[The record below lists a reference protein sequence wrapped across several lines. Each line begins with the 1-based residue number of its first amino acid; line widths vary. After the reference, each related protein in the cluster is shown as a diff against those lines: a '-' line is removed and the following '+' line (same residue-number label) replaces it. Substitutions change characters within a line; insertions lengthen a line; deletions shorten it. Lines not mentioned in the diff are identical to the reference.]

1 MDKITTGK
9 IKKFF
14 KGKGFAGALC
24 LSVVAIGISTYL
36 TYDSTLKTIADE
48 EPQKPDSAVSAE
60 QVDNTQSGIP
70 KDETSKSEADS
81 SAAPANNF
89 VRSTAKRVMPIEGEV
104 IWEYSNGE
112 LVKSETLGVWKTH
125 DGMDI
130 AASVG
135 TDVKAACTGKV
146 KEIKDDP
153 LWGICVVIDHGDGC
167 ETHYCGLGKSL
178 EVKEG
183 SNVESGQ
190 KIGVTGTIECES
202 KLAPHLHF
210 AVKQNGKWVS
220 PKEYING

>member
-9 IKKFF
+9 IKVFQGQRF
-14 KGKGFAGALC
+14 CG
-24 LSVVAIGISTYL
+24 SVMSERCCYRNINISDLRQHSEDNSRRRT
-36 TYDSTLKTIADE
+36 A
-48 EPQKPDSAVSAE
+48 KPDSTVSAE

-70 KDETSKSEADS
+70 KDEISKSEADS

-89 VRSTAKRVMPIEGEV
+89 VRSTAKRVMPIENEV

-146 KEIKDDP
+146 KR
-153 LWGICVVIDHGDGC
+153 
-167 ETHYCGLGKSL
+167 
-178 EVKEG
+178 
-183 SNVESGQ
+183 
-190 KIGVTGTIECES
+190 
-202 KLAPHLHF
+202 
-210 AVKQNGKWVS
+210 
-220 PKEYING
+220 

>member
-36 TYDSTLKTIADE
+36 AYDSTLKTISDE
-48 EPQKPDSAVSAE
+48 EPEKTDSSVSAE

-70 KDETSKSEADS
+70 KDETSQSSDS
-81 SAAPANNF
+81 SATPANNF
-89 VRSTAKRVMPIEGEV
+89 VRSTAKRVMPIDGEV

-130 AASVG
+130 AASEG
-135 TDVKAACTGKV
+135 TDVKAACAGKV
-146 KEIKDDP
+146 KEIKDDA
-153 LWGICVVIDHGDGC
+153 LWGICVTIDHGDGF
-167 ETHYCGLGKSL
+167 ETYYYGLDKAL

-183 SNVESGQ
+183 SEVESGE

-210 AVKQNGKWVS
+210 AVKENGKWIS
-220 PKEYING
+220 PKDYVSG

>member
-1 MDKITTGK
+1 M
-9 IKKFF
+9 
-14 KGKGFAGALC
+14 
-24 LSVVAIGISTYL
+24 
-36 TYDSTLKTIADE
+36 
-48 EPQKPDSAVSAE
+48 
-60 QVDNTQSGIP
+60 
-70 KDETSKSEADS
+70 
-81 SAAPANNF
+81 
-89 VRSTAKRVMPIEGEV
+89 

-153 LWGICVVIDHGDGC
+153 LWGICVVIDHGDGY
-167 ETHYCGLGKSL
+167 ETHYYGLDKSL

-190 KIGVTGTIECES
+190 KIGVTWTIECES